1 MPNWAAQR
9 QSRSLNARGD
19 DPRLMGGLEAP
30 AAGHRPIPQHAREDT
45 HARRTKQTACVY
57 HGPSG
62 GGSERRGWGECS
74 LGLPVRI
81 TGRRSPIPSGPRGA
95 PLLPAAADDRFR
107 SAGISR
113 PAIGP
118 ATSRCRDVCGFAADD
133 ARIAIVRLDR
143 RHDRFGRPGPATG
156 AIGSPRKEQREPV
169 RMLAR
174 RPANPCATD
183 RPAGRRRD
191 AAASRQRPARLRRDY
206 RNGCA
211 PMWVARVG

>member
-95 PLLPAAADDRFR
+95 RLLPAAADDRFR

-156 AIGSPRKEQREPV
+156 ASGSPRKGAPV
-169 RMLAR
+169 
-174 RPANPCATD
+174 PTD
-183 RPAGRRRD
+183 ADDRFD
-191 AAASRQRPARLRRDY
+191 DSRHLRRTLASTESS
-206 RNGCA
+206 RWRG
-211 PMWVARVG
+211 RVVDLDDRLG